1 MPGQEESEGGHFQS
15 LRAKERAPTGVI
27 LSQQGLTLS
36 GFREASAVDVDAEEL
51 ISREGWSI
59 EILPALSN
67 H

>member
-1 MPGQEESEGGHFQS
+1 MEDLDFRRPSKSSYRGI
-15 LRAKERAPTGVI
+15 R
-27 LSQQGLTLS
+27 SQQGLTLS